1 MRGINALIRLHQQH
15 LDVKRVYRTNV
26 EIQRAALED
35 RVDAIR
41 QDFKQESKVAT
52 ESLDAGR
59 VFPAYAQRVTQS
71 LKALAAE
78 MSEIDTEIERLNDE
92 IADAFQTLKGYE
104 LTRDARLKK
113 LSEEQAHLERTELD
127 EIGATQH
134 RRQAAP

>member
-1 MRGINALIRLHQQH
+1 MKGIDALIRLHQQH

-26 EIQRAALED
+26 EIQRTALEQ
-35 RVDAIR
+35 RVDAIQ
-41 QDFKQESKVAT
+41 QDFRQESKVAA

-92 IADAFQTLKGYE
+92 IAEAFQTLKGYE

-113 LSEEQAHLERTELD
+113 LSEERAHLERTELD

-134 RRQAAP
+134 RRQKTV